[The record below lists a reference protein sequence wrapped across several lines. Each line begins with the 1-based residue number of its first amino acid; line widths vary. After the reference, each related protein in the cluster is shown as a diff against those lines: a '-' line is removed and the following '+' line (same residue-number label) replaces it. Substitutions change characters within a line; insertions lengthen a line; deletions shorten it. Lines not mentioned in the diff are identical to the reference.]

1 MGFTTYQ
8 KKRNELVNKNKLIK
22 AIEMKK
28 EYKIE
33 NNQ

>member
-1 MGFTTYQ
+1 MDSITYQ
-8 KKRNELVNKNKLIK
+8 KKGNELVNKNKLIK